1 MSAYLVF
8 TREKTLNAAELAI
21 YQQKV
26 APTLGTYD
34 LKTLVAYGRHEVL
47 EGAPLE
53 GVVIVEFPTV
63 AAAKGWYNS
72 PAYSEAREHRFKGAE
87 YRCVLV
93 EGV

>member
-8 TREKTLNAAELAI
+8 MKEKTLDPAELVV

-26 APTLGTYD
+26 VPTLGTYG
-34 LKTLVAYGRHEVL
+34 LKILVAYGRHEVL
-47 EGAPLE
+47 EGAPTE

-63 AAAKGWYNS
+63 AAAKTWYSS
-72 PAYSEAREHRFKGAE
+72 PAYREAREHRFRGAE
-87 YRCVLV
+87 FRCVLV